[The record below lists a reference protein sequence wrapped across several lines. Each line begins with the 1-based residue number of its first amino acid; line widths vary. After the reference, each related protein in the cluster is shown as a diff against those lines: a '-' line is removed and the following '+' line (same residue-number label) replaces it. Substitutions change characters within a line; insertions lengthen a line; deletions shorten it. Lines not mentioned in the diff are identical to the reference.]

1 MKIGFEVFL
10 VVARELSITKAANE
24 LHITQQCASDHIKRL
39 EKEYNVVLFERRPK
53 FRLTQAGEIMLHNL
67 LNIQIM
73 ETSMSRSLAGIAE
86 GTVGGF
92 TLGISTSRAPIIL
105 PRVLPRYY
113 QCYPKVNISF
123 TEEDTQILEE
133 RLLNGQVDLFIGV
146 NTSPHPDYK
155 IQTLTTDEIILVISA
170 KLLRREFT
178 EQEIRQME
186 DGIDLKRFSN
196 IPFTQSFKTGKV
208 NHAIQEY
215 LDSYGFNYIDATK
228 VIDDYNFEDRKL
240 VEIVKSTYFNPK
252 VLVVDETTTA
262 LGQKGREELFKVM
275 HKVRD
280 TGNCVIFI
288 SHDLE
293 EVIEQSDN
301 ISVLRDGV
309 KIGSITKEEAT
320 PDRLKALMVGRE
332 IGDSYYRTDYGE
344 KVSDEVVLSAKNVTV
359 KGQIENLNLDL
370 HKGEILG
377 IGGLSEC
384 GMHEVGK
391 ALFGASYFRQGS
403 VTLGDGTPI
412 NSIPDAIKHS
422 IAYAS
427 KDRDNESLVINDT
440 IGDNICLP
448 SLEDLKTHGFLR
460 AKTMNEFANKFAKQM
475 STKMTGVD
483 QFVSALSG
491 GNKQKVVLAR
501 WVGKDSDLIIL
512 DSPTRG
518 IDVKVK
524 ADIYAMMD
532 DMRKRGKSIIMI
544 SEEIMELLGMAD
556 RILIMKDGK
565 INGEFLRSP
574 DLKDTD
580 LIDNMI

>member
-10 VVARELSITKAANE
+10 VVAREMSITKAANE

-208 NHAIQEY
+208 NQKIREK
-215 LDSYGFNYIDATK
+215 LIGFNVLDQAGIDRIM
-228 VIDDYNFEDRKL
+228 VEEDGTDNKGNL
-240 VEIVKSTYFNPK
+240 GANAILGVSMACAK
-252 VLVVDETTTA
+252 TA
-262 LGQKGREELFKVM
+262 
-275 HKVRD
+275 
-280 TGNCVIFI
+280 
-288 SHDLE
+288 
-293 EVIEQSDN
+293 
-301 ISVLRDGV
+301 
-309 KIGSITKEEAT
+309 A
-320 PDRLKALMVGRE
+320 KALE
-332 IGDSYYRTDYGE
+332 QTLYRYLGGTAAHILPVPMMNVINGG
-344 KVSDEVVLSAKNVTV
+344 VHAKN
-359 KGQIENLNLDL
+359 
-370 HKGEILG
+370 
-377 IGGLSEC
+377 
-384 GMHEVGK
+384 
-391 ALFGASYFRQGS
+391 
-403 VTLGDGTPI
+403 
-412 NSIPDAIKHS
+412 SID
-422 IAYAS
+422 
-427 KDRDNESLVINDT
+427 
-440 IGDNICLP
+440 
-448 SLEDLKTHGFLR
+448 FQ
-460 AKTMNEFANKFAKQM
+460 EF
-475 STKMTGVD
+475 
-483 QFVSALSG
+483 
-491 GNKQKVVLAR
+491 
-501 WVGKDSDLIIL
+501 
-512 DSPTRG
+512 
-518 IDVKVK
+518 
-524 ADIYAMMD
+524 
-532 DMRKRGKSIIMI
+532 MI
-544 SEEIMELLGMAD
+544 
-556 RILIMKDGK
+556 
-565 INGEFLRSP
+565 
-574 DLKDTD
+574 
-580 LIDNMI
+580 

>member
-10 VVARELSITKAANE
+10 VVAREMSITKAANE

-215 LDSYGFNYIDATK
+215 LDSYNVK
-228 VIDDYNFEDRKL
+228 LNVIYNISDSETQILLCASGICAALCPKMLLAAAYRHNQTCKPEDELYMFPIRNL
-240 VEIVKSTYFNPK
+240 
-252 VLVVDETTTA
+252 
-262 LGQKGREELFKVM
+262 GRELKIELVSHRNAM
-275 HKVRD
+275 HPMYIQDFVHILQEELPR
-280 TGNCVIFI
+280 I
-288 SHDLE
+288 SDSMSLE
-293 EVIEQSDN
+293 E
-301 ISVLRDGV
+301 LR
-309 KIGSITKEEAT
+309 
-320 PDRLKALMVGRE
+320 
-332 IGDSYYRTDYGE
+332 
-344 KVSDEVVLSAKNVTV
+344 
-359 KGQIENLNLDL
+359 
-370 HKGEILG
+370 
-377 IGGLSEC
+377 
-384 GMHEVGK
+384 
-391 ALFGASYFRQGS
+391 
-403 VTLGDGTPI
+403 
-412 NSIPDAIKHS
+412 
-422 IAYAS
+422 
-427 KDRDNESLVINDT
+427 
-440 IGDNICLP
+440 
-448 SLEDLKTHGFLR
+448 
-460 AKTMNEFANKFAKQM
+460 
-475 STKMTGVD
+475 
-483 QFVSALSG
+483 
-491 GNKQKVVLAR
+491 
-501 WVGKDSDLIIL
+501 
-512 DSPTRG
+512 
-518 IDVKVK
+518 
-524 ADIYAMMD
+524 
-532 DMRKRGKSIIMI
+532 KSI
-544 SEEIMELLGMAD
+544 
-556 RILIMKDGK
+556 K
-565 INGEFLRSP
+565 
-574 DLKDTD
+574 
-580 LIDNMI
+580 